1 MQSRFMNKKMSGWKG
16 RYVLLVLFV
25 LIVGYV
31 FFFTWKIQPPKTVT
45 VAKGNTIQKFFAPLS
60 WKQQLRMKTY
70 VATHKLD
77 LSKLE
82 VGTYEFSGSYLPG
95 TYMETI
101 QAGPTTT
108 YIRYT
113 ILEWW
118 SVYDIDADMANKG
131 LISSWEFLA
140 YANSQ
145 ETIKTLVG
153 KFPFLQQEKELKT
166 LEWFLYPDTYFLW
179 KEWNTI
185 EQLVN
190 ASLKRFDEKIISL
203 WTAYKEDFTK
213 RLDSYTIS
221 LTLPWAITLASIIQK
236 EERVDAEKP
245 TIAWIFLNRLSEW
258 IQLGADISLCYGR
271 EQPYES
277 CTPSLISQY
286 VYDATNP
293 YNTRMQKWLP
303 PTPISSIT
311 SETFDALLHFKNT
324 PYLFYLH
331 DANWNIH
338 YAKTNAEHE
347 ENKSQYLQ

>member
-1 MQSRFMNKKMSGWKG
+1 MQSRYTHQKVSGWKG

-25 LIVGYV
+25 LIVGYI
-31 FFFTWKIQPPKTVT
+31 FFFTGKIQPPKTVT
-45 VAKGNTIQKFFAPLS
+45 VAKWNTIQKFFSPLS
-60 WKQQLRMKTY
+60 WKQQLRMKIY

-82 VGTYEFSGSYLPG
+82 VGTYEFSGSYLPIR
-95 TYMETI
+95 YIETI

-140 YANSQ
+140 YVNNAEN
-145 ETIKTLVG
+145 IKTLAG

-179 KEWNTI
+179 KEWNTV

-190 ASLKRFDEKIISL
+190 ASLKRFDEKIYTLRSAGKDAFASKLQPYSIS
-203 WTAYKEDFTK
+203 F
-213 RLDSYTIS
+213 S
-221 LTLPWAITLASIIQK
+221 LPWAITLGSIIQK

-245 TIAWIFLNRLSEW
+245 TIAWIFLNRLAEG

-277 CTPSLISQY
+277 CTPALISQY
-286 VYDATNP
+286 VYDAENP

-311 SETFDALLHFKNT
+311 SETFDSLLRFKNT
-324 PYLFYLH
+324 SYLFYLH
-331 DANWNIH
+331 DAKGNIH